1 LSVAPPL
8 YPGCEAPAS
17 SAKPTKVPQKYMPL
31 LSLRERDRRWDRLRK
46 KMRSAKVDCLLFTSS
61 DMFYDMATANTR
73 YIFQVGGK
81 MALYGLFMIDR
92 EPILWNSPPHMNRPY
107 NFNLSIQDWV
117 NDIRPFQGF
126 GLVAEAMR
134 ELGLDRSRVGLV
146 AFGSTLAPNT
156 LLQVESEA
164 LRALLPHANFQDMT
178 WVLEE
183 MRLIK
188 SEEEIGHLR
197 KAGIVARK
205 VIDSLMAVARPGVLE
220 AEVFA
225 EMIRTQVANG
235 CEPNVF
241 NLFNT
246 GPVEHPSDELWH
258 LLHGVEQPQIPS
270 MRPLEEG
277 DLILTEYHTK
287 YGGYS
292 CHTEYTVYLGKTP
305 PPKLV
310 DLYKVSVEC
319 LDISKEVFR
328 VGNTLGEVWRAIR
341 KPADKAGYE
350 WVELGF
356 HAMGLASPE
365 APTVVYKEGFGLP
378 SGNGHQLDNFVL
390 EEGMCFG
397 NNIDLFDPSWKPD
410 VGTMLADFMVVRPNG
425 AEVLVNTP
433 RKLGVI
439 A

>member
-1 LSVAPPL
+1 MAAALPL
-8 YPGCEAPAS
+8 FPG
-17 SAKPTKVPQKYMPL
+17 SARIPDGARPTKVPQQHMPL
-31 LSLRERDRRWDRLRK
+31 LSLAERDRRWDRLRK
-46 KMRSAKVDCLLFTSS
+46 KMRAAKVDCLLFTSN
-61 DMFYDMATANTR
+61 DMFYDMASANTR
-73 YIFQVGGK
+73 YIFHVGAK

-92 EPILWNSPPHMNRPY
+92 DPVMWNSPPHMNRPY
-107 NFNLSIQDWV
+107 NFHLSVQDWV
-117 NDIRPFQGF
+117 DDIRPFQGF
-126 GLVAEAMR
+126 APIAETLR
-134 ELGLDRSRVGLV
+134 ELGLDRGRIGLV

-156 LLQVESEA
+156 MLQAEGDA
-164 LRALLPHANFQDMT
+164 LRALLPNAVFQDMT

-183 MRLIK
+183 MRLVK

-197 KAGIVARK
+197 KAGKVARQ
-205 VIDSLMAVARPGVLE
+205 VIDAVMATARPGVLE

-225 EMIRTQVANG
+225 EMVRTQIANG

-241 NLFNT
+241 NLFNS

-270 MRPLEEG
+270 MRPLSEG

-292 CHTEYTVYLGKTP
+292 CHTEYSIYLGKTP
-305 PPKLV
+305 PSKLL

-319 LDISKEVFR
+319 LDVSKEVFK

-341 KPADKAGYE
+341 KPAEKAGYD

-365 APTVVYKEGFGLP
+365 FPSVVYKEGYGLP
-378 SGNGHQLDNFVL
+378 AANGHQLEDFVL

-397 NNIDLFDPSWKPD
+397 NNIDLYDPDWKPD
-410 VGTMLADFMVVRPNG
+410 VGTMLADFMVVRPG
-425 AEVLVNTP
+425 SAEVLVNVP
-433 RKLGVI
+433 RELGVV